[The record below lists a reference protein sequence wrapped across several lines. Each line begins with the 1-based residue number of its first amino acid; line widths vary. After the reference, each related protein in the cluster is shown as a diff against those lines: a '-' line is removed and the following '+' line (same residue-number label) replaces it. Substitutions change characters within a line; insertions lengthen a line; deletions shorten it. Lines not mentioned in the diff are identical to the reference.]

1 MFLGDHLVSQTRVLE
16 DRNSH
21 IEAHFRYRT
30 NGLIYGSNYLILFT
44 LLLHMYMQG
53 LQKQF
58 FPNVLVHRLGPIK
71 EKGLEKIEGSK
82 NI

>member
-16 DRNSH
+16 DRNTH

-58 FPNVLVHRLGPIK
+58 V
-71 EKGLEKIEGSK
+71 S
-82 NI
+82 